1 MLFTYKLL
9 GLLVESSESDL
20 SVKGTRLAV
29 TGFTTQPEHTANTNW
44 VDMHWVDIGV
54 NLTNN
59 RFQSDLPEVL
69 ARARHEGVAQLIVT
83 GTDVEESNAALR
95 LAQAYPSRCYAT
107 AGVHPHHAKDWTEST
122 ADQLLAM
129 LQHPEVLAVGETGL
143 DYNRNFSTPAQQR
156 SAFEQ
161 QLELAVATQLPLF
174 LHERDAIDDQIN
186 LLTRYRDRIVGG
198 VAHCFT
204 GSPEDLQRYLELDLY
219 IGITGWVCDE
229 RRGKALQQALPL
241 IPADRLLL
249 ESDAPYLL
257 PRTLRP
263 KPANS
268 RNEPAF
274 LAHIGQQVAT
284 LLDLSPQQ
292 LAQQT
297 SANAQRLFAWPSS

>member
-9 GLLVESSESDL
+9 GLLLESAESDL
-20 SVKGTRLAV
+20 RVNGARLAM
-29 TGFTTQPEHTANTNW
+29 TESTKQPEQTANPNW
-44 VDMHWVDIGV
+44 LDLHWVDIGV

-59 RFQSDLPEVL
+59 RFQNDLPEVL
-69 ARARHEGVAQLIVT
+69 ARARDEGVAQLIVT
-83 GTDVEESNAALR
+83 GTDVEESNAAVR
-95 LAQAYPSRCYAT
+95 MAQAFSGRCYAT

-122 ADQLLAM
+122 ADQLLAL
-129 LQHPEVLAVGETGL
+129 LQHPDVLAVGETGL

-156 SAFEQ
+156 RAFEQ
-161 QLELAVATQLPLF
+161 QLELAVETQLPLF
-174 LHERDAIDDQIN
+174 LHERDAIDDQID
-186 LLTRYRDRIVGG
+186 LLARYRDRIVGG

-241 IPADRLLL
+241 IPTERLLL

-263 KPANS
+263 KPANG

-297 SANAQRLFAWPSS
+297 STNAKRLFAWPSA

>member
-9 GLLVESSESDL
+9 GLLLESAESDL
-20 SVKGTRLAV
+20 RVNGARLAM
-29 TGFTTQPEHTANTNW
+29 TKSTKQPEQTTNSNW
-44 VDMHWVDIGV
+44 VGLNWVDIGV

-59 RFQSDLPEVL
+59 RFQNDLPEVL
-69 ARARHEGVAQLIVT
+69 ARARDEGVAQLIVT
-83 GTDVEESNAALR
+83 GTDVEESNAAVR
-95 LAQAYPSRCYAT
+95 MAQAFSGRCYAT
-107 AGVHPHHAKDWTEST
+107 AGVHPHHAKDWAEST
-122 ADQLLAM
+122 ADQLLAL

-156 SAFEQ
+156 RAFEQ
-161 QLELAVATQLPLF
+161 QLELAVETQLPLF
-174 LHERDAIDDQIN
+174 LHERDAIDDQID
-186 LLTRYRDRIVGG
+186 LLARYRDQIVGG

-229 RRGKALQQALPL
+229 RRGKDLQQALPL
-241 IPADRLLL
+241 IPMERLLL

-263 KPANS
+263 KPTNG

-284 LLDLSPQQ
+284 LLGLSPQQ

-297 SANAQRLFAWPSS
+297 STNAKRLFAWPSA